1 LSSEEINH
9 EQEHVSVL
17 YRRLDEMHRR
27 TSQFLAS
34 ALRESDGTPGGL
46 TERDIA
52 TARHGERLAAYSAA
66 EYGLCFG
73 RLDFH
78 LDGDGSNGE
87 PAAQQDPV
95 YVGRIGIFDDEYEP
109 MLLDW
114 RAPSARPF
122 YLATAAAPQGVAR
135 RRHIRTSK
143 RQVTGIDD
151 EVLDISSASQDKHV
165 ALTGEA
171 ALLSALNAHRT
182 GRMGDIVETIQA
194 EQDRIIRAD
203 HHGVLVVQGGPGTG
217 KTAVALHRAA
227 YLMYTHRD
235 RLANRGVLVVGPNP
249 TFLKYIEQVLPSL
262 GETAVSL
269 VTMGTLFPG
278 VRATVTDSPTAAVA
292 KGRIE
297 MVEVI
302 QAAIRNRQLVPD
314 EPHPIR
320 FEGEEIAL
328 DRATAVNARRRARSS
343 RRPHNLARAVFTRH
357 VIAALAQQYGN
368 LVGANVLDGPSLMDS
383 DDLEDVRREMYTDAD
398 IDRVIDEYWPVLSP
412 QEFLSDFY
420 ADADRIGAAAK
431 DLTEAERHSLLRAR
445 DTGWSAGDV
454 PLLDEAAELLGI
466 DERAAKA
473 QADRERR
480 EEIDYA
486 QGVLDIIEGS
496 RSADFEDDAEEEML
510 SAADLI
516 DADQLADRQDH
527 QLYLSTAER
536 AAADREWTFGHVI
549 VDEAQELSAMAW
561 RAVMRRS
568 PTRSMTLVG
577 DVAQTGDP
585 AGSTSWSAVLEP
597 YLGDR
602 WQLEHLTVNYR
613 TPSEVTDIAD
623 RVLASINPEAVAP
636 QSVRSSGQQPWQR
649 SASARTLEEVVRE
662 ETALEQAVLDG
673 GRMAVLAPES
683 RVPGLRV
690 LLDSLSPTPQP
701 ASSAR
706 QAGGGSELEQEI
718 VVLGVNEAKG
728 LEFDSVLIV
737 DPQGIVAESMR
748 GLNNL
753 YVALT
758 RPTQRLGVVHLGD
771 LPQELAGLQ
780 VRS

>member
-1 LSSEEINH
+1 M
-9 EQEHVSVL
+9 L
-17 YRRLDEMHRR
+17 YRRLDEMHRQ

-73 RLDFH
+73 RLDFQEGH
-78 LDGDGSNGE
+78 SAPESNGTGTDGT
-87 PAAQQDPV
+87 APV
-95 YVGRIGIFDDEYEP
+95 YIGRIGIFDDEYEP

-122 YLATAAAPQGVAR
+122 YLAIAAAPQGVAR

-143 RQVTGIDD
+143 RLVTGIDD
-151 EVLDISSASQDKHV
+151 EVLDISQVRPDSHV

-171 ALLSALNAHRT
+171 ALLSALNANRT

-278 VRATVTDSPTAAVA
+278 VRATLTDSPTAAVV
-292 KGRIE
+292 KGRIG
-297 MVEVI
+297 MVDIV
-302 QAAIRNRQLVPD
+302 AAAVRNRQLVPED
-314 EPHPIR
+314 SHPIR
-320 FEGEEIAL
+320 FESEEIAL
-328 DRATAVNARRRARSS
+328 DRATAVNARRRARAS

-357 VIAALAQQYGN
+357 VIASLAQQYGD
-368 LVGANVLDGPSLMDS
+368 LVGANVLDGPSLMDA
-383 DDLEDVRREMYTDAD
+383 DDLEDVRREMYADAD
-398 IDRVIDEYWPVLSP
+398 IDRVIEEYWPVLSP
-412 QEFLSDFY
+412 QDLLNDLF
-420 ADADRIGAAAK
+420 ADADQIAAAAK
-431 DLTEAERHSLLRAR
+431 DLTQQERDSLLRDR
-445 DTGWSAGDV
+445 DSGWSPGDV

-473 QADRERR
+473 LADRERR
-480 EEIDYA
+480 AEIDYA

-536 AAADREWTFGHVI
+536 AAADREWTYGHVI

-585 AGSTSWSAVLEP
+585 AGSTSWSEVLEP
-597 YLGDR
+597 YLGDL

-613 TPSEVTDIAD
+613 TPSEITDVAD
-623 RVLASINPEAVAP
+623 QVLASIDTGATPP
-636 QSVRSSGQQPWQR
+636 QSVRSSGRLPWQQG
-649 SASARTLEEVVRE
+649 ADAGTVAQTVLAEVTDE
-662 ETALEQAVLDG
+662 FEHLDG
-673 GRMAVLAPES
+673 GRMAVLAPELQLAELRTLLAGLTS
-683 RVPGLRV
+683 REAAGKETAAAVA
-690 LLDSLSPTPQP
+690 PT
-701 ASSAR
+701 
-706 QAGGGSELEQEI
+706 GTELEQEL

-728 LEFDSVLIV
+728 LEFDSVVIV
-737 DPQGIVAESMR
+737 DPRGIVDESSR

-758 RPTQRLGVVHLGD
+758 RPTQRLGVIHLGE
-771 LPQELAGLQ
+771 LPAELAGLS
-780 VRS
+780 VRP